1 MTTNVNS
8 PVSRYPRL
16 YLQPRAQRR
25 LQSGYPWVF
34 SNEVKMDPATKAL
47 APGAIVTIADAGGE
61 LLATAQFNPRT
72 LISARILAHVPD
84 VAIDGAFVE
93 ARLSAALAL
102 RDRLFARPFYRLVH
116 AEADGLPGL
125 VIDRFGDVFVLQP
138 NTAGMD
144 ALIPLLVDAL
154 VRLAR
159 PRAIV
164 VRGDTPARGLEG
176 LEQDVR
182 LVHGTLDGDVP
193 VEENGATFFCDLSSG
208 QKTGWFFDQRDN
220 RAFMGNLSKGASALD
235 LYTHTGGFAVAC
247 ARGGATAVTA
257 VDRSAHALE
266 LAAKAAKANG
276 VACTFEKSEVYPFLE
291 NAARQKKSWQVVIA
305 DPPAFVKSKKDLK
318 AGLQGYRKLAR
329 LCADVTAPGG
339 LLLVAS
345 CSHNAPLEEF
355 TAAVARGLGDA
366 KRSGKIIR
374 SAGAGPDHPVHPH
387 LPESAYLKALV
398 FHLD

>member
-1 MTTNVNS
+1 MNS
-8 PVSRYPRL
+8 PVSRHPRL
-16 YLQPRAQRR
+16 LLQPRAQCR
-25 LQSGYPWVF
+25 LQSGYPWIF

-47 APGAIVTIADAGGE
+47 PPGAIVTVTDAGGE

-72 LISARILAHVPD
+72 LISARVLAPAPD
-84 VAIDGAFVE
+84 VLIDTAFVE
-93 ARLSAALAL
+93 AKLKVALAL

-125 VIDRFGDVFVLQP
+125 IIDRFGDVFVIQP

-144 ALIPLLVDAL
+144 AIVPLLVETLA
-154 VRLAR
+154 RLAN

-176 LEQDVR
+176 LEDDVR
-182 LVHGTLDGDVP
+182 LVHGALDGDVP
-193 VEENGATFFCDLSSG
+193 VEENGATFFCDLTSG

-220 RAFMGNLSKGASALD
+220 RAFMAGLSNGASALD

-257 VDRSAHALE
+257 VDRSAHSLE

-276 VACTFEKSEVYPFLE
+276 VACAFEKAEVFPFLE
-291 NAARQKKSWQVVIA
+291 NAVRQKKRWQVVVA

-329 LCADVTAPGG
+329 LCAEVTAPGG
-339 LLLVAS
+339 YLLVAS
-345 CSHNAPLEEF
+345 CSHNAPLDEF
-355 TAAVARGLGDA
+355 TAAAARGLTDA
-366 KRSGKIIR
+366 NRSGKIIR
-374 SAGAGPDHPVHPH
+374 TAGAAPDHPVHPH

>member
-1 MTTNVNS
+1 MNP
-8 PVSRYPRL
+8 PVSRHPRL

-34 SNEVKMDPATKAL
+34 SNEVKMDAAAKGL
-47 APGAIVTIADAGGE
+47 APGALVTIADAGGE

-72 LISARILAHVPD
+72 LISARVLAHAPD
-84 VAIDGAFVE
+84 VPVNTAFVQGK
-93 ARLSAALAL
+93 LQTALAL

-144 ALIPLLVDAL
+144 ALVPLLVEAL
-154 VRLAR
+154 LRLTK

-164 VRGDTPARGLEG
+164 LRGDTPARGLEG
-176 LEQDVR
+176 LNEDVR
-182 LVHGTLDGDVP
+182 LVHGQLDGDVA
-193 VEENGATFFCDLSSG
+193 VEENGATFYCDLTSG

-220 RAFMGNLSKGASALD
+220 RAFMGLLSKGASALD
-235 LYTHTGGFAVAC
+235 LFAHTGGFAIAM
-247 ARGGATAVTA
+247 ARGGAAPVTA
-257 VDRSAHALE
+257 VDRSAHSLE
-266 LAAKAAKANG
+266 LAGKAAHANG
-276 VACTFEKSEVYPFLE
+276 VACAFEKADVFSFLE
-291 NAARQKKSWQVVIA
+291 NAARRKRTWQVVVA

-329 LCADVTAPGG
+329 LCAEVTARGG
-339 LLLVAS
+339 YLLIAS
-345 CSHNAPLEEF
+345 CSHNAPLDEF
-355 TAAVARGLGDA
+355 TAAVARGLGDVN
-366 KRSGKIIR
+366 RSGKIIR
-374 SAGAGPDHPVHPH
+374 TAGAGPDHPVHPL